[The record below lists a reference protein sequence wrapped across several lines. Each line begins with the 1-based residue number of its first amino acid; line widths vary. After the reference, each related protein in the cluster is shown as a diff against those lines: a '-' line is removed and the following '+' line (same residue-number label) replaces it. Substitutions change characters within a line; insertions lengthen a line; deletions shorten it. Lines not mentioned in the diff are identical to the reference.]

1 MTASPYVSLGGL
13 KVIDA
18 LVVVA
23 SLITTFSGSS
33 GRSSTFETVIVTS
46 RVADNAVGVAPSVAV
61 TVAV

>member
-1 MTASPYVSLGGL
+1 MTASPYVSLGGP
-13 KVIDA
+13 KVINA

-23 SLITTFSGSS
+23 SLITTFTGSS

>member
-13 KVIDA
+13 KVINA
-18 LVVVA
+18 PVVVA
-23 SLITTFSGSS
+23 SLITTFTGSS